1 MLSALGLKVE
11 TSMLA
16 SVMVKV
22 VFAVTVKSEQLFPQ
36 SQQQQQQ
43 VQGELALQ
51 PPQPARLPEGEHEP
65 HEPPQVQAELVGR

>member
-43 VQGELALQ
+43 VQGELVPL
-51 PPQPARLPEGEHEP
+51 PQPEGE
-65 HEPPQVQAELVGR
+65 HEPPQVQAELVGREPKVSC